1 MKQSNNSIL
10 MSDVR
15 NDLRK
20 FGYSAAYNTLSVKEA
35 NNVINDLR
43 IEFPNARLDKKT
55 FIIYE
60 N

>member
-10 MSDVR
+10 MDIAR

-20 FGYSAAYNTLSVKEA
+20 FGYSAAYNTLSAKEA
-35 NNVINDLR
+35 NNVINNLR
-43 IEFPNARLDKKT
+43 REFPSVRLDNKT

>member
-1 MKQSNNSIL
+1 MKQSNDSTL
-10 MSDVR
+10 MGAAR

-20 FGYSAAYNTLSVKEA
+20 YGYSAAYNTLSVKEA
-35 NNVINDLR
+35 NNVINNLR
-43 IEFPNARLDKKT
+43 REFPNARLDKKT